1 MTATYPVD
9 VQLDAPLEVVR
20 WRVIGNPIL
29 AIPHFI
35 VLYLLQAVAEILV
48 IIGWFAI
55 LFTGA
60 LPEFIQNFVT
70 MSLRYQWRVTTYYLW
85 MREPYPPFDFEM
97 TIEDDGLDPPT
108 RFLIQPPQEARNR
121 LTTFFRGLLVIPH
134 FIALMFVGIAAFFAL
149 IAGWFAVLITGQWPE
164 GLRNFLIGVTR
175 WSMRVTAYYYL
186 LVDEYPPFST
196 T

>member
-9 VQLDAPLEVVR
+9 VQLDAPLEVAR

-48 IIGWFAI
+48 FIGWFAI

-60 LPEFIQNFVT
+60 LPEFIQTFVT
-70 MSLRYQWRVTTYYLW
+70 MSLRYQWRITTYYLW

-108 RFLIQPPQEARNR
+108 RFLIQPPQGTRNR

-134 FIALMFVGIAAFFAL
+134 FIALTFVGIAALFAL
-149 IAGWFAVLITGQWPE
+149 IAGWFAVLVTGQWPE

-175 WSMRVTAYYYL
+175 WSMRVSAYYFL

>member
-9 VQLDAPLEVVR
+9 IQLDAPLKVAR

-35 VLYLLQAVAEILV
+35 VLYVLQLVAEVLV
-48 IIGWFAI
+48 FIGWFAI

-60 LPEFIQNFVT
+60 LPEFISTFVT
-70 MSLRYQWRVTTYYLW
+70 MTLRYTWRTYSYSLW
-85 MREPYPPFDFEM
+85 MREPYPPFDFAT

-108 RFLIQPPQEARNR
+108 RFVIQLPEGPRNR
-121 LTTFFRGLLVIPH
+121 LTTFFRLILVIPH
-134 FIALMFVGIAAFFAL
+134 LIVLAFVGIAAYLA
-149 IAGWFAVLITGQWPE
+149 IIVGWFAVLITGQWPQ
-164 GLRNFLIGVTR
+164 GLRDFLVGVER
-175 WSMRVTAYYYL
+175 WGMRVNAYYFL